1 MKNKKPLFPQHVSDF
16 LNLFHSVVFNGN
28 DGESEWKQYLAL
40 EQKECV
46 SLALAI
52 YYQCQHCEK
61 HHTKILC
68 KLKKVKAESL
78 IKNVSSMVLFL
89 RTDISRV
96 SESEFSRWIETWD
109 QFSLKMSL
117 KYRDEIVTS
126 LVGLAVGIA
135 RDDEVFV
142 KFFGEKVKNH
152 FQNKGEDYRA
162 VIGEL
167 ISVVIF
173 MKSATS
179 KNRIID
185 KVENLLGGVNESV

>member
-1 MKNKKPLFPQHVSDF
+1 MTKSKKPLFPQHVSDF
-16 LNLFHSVVFNGN
+16 LNLFHSVVFNGS
-28 DGESEWKQYLAL
+28 DGEDEWKQYLTID
-40 EQKECV
+40 QKECV
-46 SLALAI
+46 SLSLAV
-52 YYQCQHCEK
+52 YYQCSHCEK
-61 HHTKILC
+61 HHSKILC
-68 KLKKVKAESL
+68 KLKKVKCETL

-96 SESEFSRWIETWD
+96 SESEFSRWLETWD

-135 RDDEVFV
+135 RDDIAFI

-152 FQNKGEDYRA
+152 FQNQNIDYRA
-162 VIGEL
+162 GIGEL
-167 ISVVIF
+167 ISVVVF

-185 KVENLLGGVNESV
+185 KVENLLGGGGE